1 MTGLRE
7 RKKWETRRRIS
18 DVATGLF
25 LARGF
30 DNVTIAEVA
39 EAAEVSR
46 MTVFNYFPRKEDLFL
61 DRAADTVI
69 DYRRA
74 ISERGPSE
82 PVAEAVRRLH
92 RGWLA
97 ERHPMSGVVE
107 HGTAFWKVVD
117 ETPALRA
124 RTLEQHD
131 ELRAELVDIL
141 RAEGFDETSAT
152 LAAGF
157 VAAAHATVYDSARLR
172 IMAGDKVA
180 KVHRGQE
187 SVVERVFDALS
198 DAMRGLE
205 PH

>member
-1 MTGLRE
+1 MAGLRE

-25 LARGF
+25 FARGF

-39 EAAEVSR
+39 EAAGVSR

-61 DRAADTVI
+61 DRSAETVV

-74 ISERGPSE
+74 ISERGQGE
-82 PVAEAVRRLH
+82 PVAEALRRLH

-107 HGTAFWKVVD
+107 QGEAFWKVVD

-124 RTLEQHD
+124 RTLEQQD
-131 ELRAELVDIL
+131 ELRAELVDML
-141 RAEGFDETSAT
+141 RAAGFDETGAM
-152 LAAGF
+152 LGAGF
-157 VAAAHATVYDSARLR
+157 VVAAYGTVYDTARLR

-180 KVHRGQE
+180 KVHEDQKA
-187 SVVERVFDALS
+187 VVEKVFDALA
-198 DAMRGLE
+198 DALRRLE

>member
-18 DVATGLF
+18 DVATGMF

-30 DNVTIAEVA
+30 DNVTIADVA
-39 EAAEVSR
+39 EAAGVSR

-61 DRAADTVI
+61 DRSAEVVV
-69 DYRRA
+69 DYRQA
-74 ISERGPSE
+74 IGERGPGE
-82 PVAEAVRRLH
+82 PVAEALRRLH

-107 HGTAFWKVVD
+107 HGEVFWKVVD

-124 RTLEQHD
+124 RTLEQQD
-131 ELRAELVDIL
+131 ELRAELVGML
-141 RAEGFDETSAT
+141 RAEGFDETGAS
-152 LAAGF
+152 LGAGF
-157 VAAAHATVYDSARLR
+157 VAAAHGTVYDTARLR

-180 KVHRGQE
+180 KVHADQKA
-187 SVVERVFDALS
+187 VVERVFDALA
-198 DAMRGLE
+198 DALRGLE
-205 PH
+205 PR